1 MELNEAI
8 SAAVSEAKTESGSAP
23 EPEVSAQEEVIAIT
37 PSPEPVAEQAPTTA
51 KVDPVAKV
59 EEPDEEFFNP
69 TAEDL
74 ALIEANPAL
83 KKAYKALRKGFTEKT
98 TAIATER
105 KELKERAELAA
116 WIQDNP
122 EKAARRLAELSGLTI
137 TEARAEVREAKDT
150 ANAVTDDLTKMW
162 KDSIGDDAAPIL
174 RPVIEAT
181 ARAVIE
187 KILGPIKAQTEELTT
202 AAQRR
207 AFAASVAEFGGTVTQ
222 RGEEWDA
229 EIQSDMAALTH
240 TVTPS
245 SDASVDDYLSNLYD
259 TVMMRRSRTH
269 TARANLARLR
279 KIRDEQEPN
288 IPARPTVKSEERIT
302 NEMSDKDAVAL
313 AVRAARREAQG

>member
-1 MELNEAI
+1 MDLNEVI
-8 SAAVSEAKTESGSAP
+8 SAAVSEAKAESGDTSETVATTP
-23 EPEVSAQEEVIAIT
+23 EAEVTET
-37 PSPEPVAEQAPTTA
+37 PATEPAADPAPTTA
-51 KVDPVAKV
+51 KVDPVAKA

-105 KELKERAELAA
+105 KELKERAELAG
-116 WIQDNP
+116 WIQENP

-137 TEARAEVREAKDT
+137 TEARAEVREAKET
-150 ANAVTDDLTKMW
+150 ATAVTDDLTKMW

-207 AFAASVAEFGGTVTQ
+207 AFAASVAEFGSTVTQ
-222 RGEEWDA
+222 RGEEWDTD
-229 EIQSDMAALTH
+229 IQADMAALTH

-259 TVMMRRSRTH
+259 AVMMRRSRTH
-269 TARANLARLR
+269 TARSNLARLR

-288 IPARPTVKSEERIT
+288 VPARPTVKSEERIT
-302 NEMSDKDAVAL
+302 NDMSDKDAVAL
-313 AVRAARREAQG
+313 AVRAAQREMAR

>member
-59 EEPDEEFFNP
+59 DEPDEEFFNP

-269 TARANLARLR
+269 TARSNLARLR